1 MNCLAIDDEPL
12 ALNVIKEF
20 CDKVSFVNLL
30 ATCSNAVDAI
40 NVINGQHVDLLLLDI
55 NMPHI
60 SGLEFIK
67 TLVNPPL
74 IIFTTA
80 YSEHALEGFELDAVD
95 YLVKPIP
102 FERFLKALNKA
113 QELFMLR
120 NQKTNEQPAQV
131 EYSTPQHSYM
141 MVKVEYSMVK
151 VDFKD
156 IKYIEGVKDYLK
168 IVIPG
173 KSLLTKSTMKN
184 MEEKL
189 PAGQFIRVHKSY
201 IVSIPNIEK
210 IERNR
215 IIYGDKYIPVGDLYK
230 DEFYRVLDGYKL

>member
-20 CDKVSFVNLL
+20 CNKLGFVNLL

-40 NVINGQHVDLLLLDI
+40 KVLNEQKVDLLLLDI

-113 QELFMLR
+113 QELYMLR
-120 NQKTNEQPAQV
+120 NQKGNDQSLQV
-131 EYSTPQHSYM
+131 EHSTAQHAYM

-151 VDFKD
+151 VDFGS

-168 IVIPG
+168 IVGQG
-173 KSLLTKSTMKN
+173 KSILTKSTMKN

-189 PAGQFIRVHKSY
+189 PPGQFIRVHKSY

-215 IIYGDKYIPVGDLYK
+215 IIFGDKYIPVGDLYK

>member
-20 CDKVSFVNLL
+20 CGKVSFVNLL

-40 NVINGQHVDLLLLDI
+40 KILNEQKVDLLLIDI

-113 QELFMLR
+113 QELYGLRTQR
-120 NQKTNEQPAQV
+120 NQGNQAQHV
-131 EYSTPQHSYM
+131 PEEHTPKHM

-151 VDFKD
+151 IDFKD

-168 IVIPG
+168 IVLSG
-173 KSLLTKSTMKN
+173 KSVLTKSTMKN
-184 MEEKL
+184 IEDKL
-189 PAGQFIRVHKSY
+189 PSKQFIRVHKSY
-201 IVSIPNIEK
+201 IVSLQNIEK

-215 IIYGDKYIPVGDLYK
+215 IIYGDKYVPIGDMYK
-230 DEFYRVLDGYKL
+230 DDFYRVLDEYKL

>member
-12 ALNVIKEF
+12 ALNVIQEF
-20 CDKVSFVNLL
+20 CSKISSINLVG
-30 ATCSNAVDAI
+30 TCSNAVDATRII
-40 NVINGQHVDLLLLDI
+40 NEQKIDLIFLDI
-55 NMPHI
+55 NMPHLT
-60 SGLEFIK
+60 GLDFIK

-80 YSEHALEGFELDAVD
+80 YSEHALEGFELNAVD

-113 QELFMLR
+113 QELYKLR
-120 NQKTNEQPAQV
+120 NQKVTVDATTENHQSV
-131 EYSTPQHSYM
+131 KKNYM
-141 MVKVEYSMVK
+141 MVKVEYSMVR

-168 IVIPG
+168 IVLPG
-173 KSLLTKSTMKN
+173 KSLLAKSTMKN

-189 PAGQFIRVHKSY
+189 PPEQFIRVHKSY

-230 DEFYRVLDGYKL
+230 DEFYRILDEHKL